1 MGHVE
6 TEKNLKMSEEMLTV
20 NTPGFEEEEKKQQ
33 VLKNPVLEK
42 KTSKQEKGESYYDRI
57 LKNSRDKNTALKV
70 LSMDQAEKGGWDVRS
85 TKRKPS
91 FRQKLAAARDSLKD
105 RREENRAKSVAKE
118 TFADADLC
126 TVREKASME
135 KYFST
140 WVNGDPGIQGEDVPG
155 DPSLSEYVN
164 EVLNMELSNEVFT
177 DDYLSDHMPQMWE
190 YARKIRHLDYVKS
203 KYPNFYGSLDDE
215 TKALLESRALMKTQL
230 GEILTQHMNIHG
242 IRLDRDTNGFHV
254 RLRRVDEEKKDART
268 LKAEYQRNLEK
279 FLSDRVYEDEVGL
292 ARGYLKLES
301 FKSDKARAELEKHL
315 ASHTRAKEICGEE
328 IKSAAD
334 EMENAWRVRDG
345 LLVEQEVLLKNFD
358 EARSEIQKAE
368 FRTMIVRNNHRIRLA
383 SRHADNYKNFIDFV
397 TGEVQT
403 IKKGTAKFLEA
414 ENQQDMLDIVHF
426 KAMGDFLE
434 EAMVG
439 DDIMNARKEIEKLRK
454 DVVERPSDDP
464 DGFDVIELKQESAD
478 KIHQIEEDIKKM
490 TYVRM
495 PLDMFYSKLADFKK
509 LKAKS
514 RRYHELWDGSLDRLR
529 GAKQAAAQRAE
540 RAGLKQIGGNDRYI
554 NIFREIPFGEEKRS
568 PQTGLTDYELLAV
581 FSGYK
586 ESWDVN
592 PEIREEVRGRGKAL
606 LNEIMSITP
615 EKMLEYRCP
624 DDPDIEKPEFWH
636 KRSMVYA
643 LHDYMVTLDSF
654 KQWNIPLTEEQ
665 YAHIRGLST
674 MAQGMVRGYA
684 AFEDKMNDPVS
695 IAVNDKRLTGKKLD
709 SMSDNIF
716 YPYYDGEGNVPA
728 DKEVHERL
736 SRFAKGGALAMNIR
750 KDGRRKDTNVLEAT
764 SYYAYNKYLS
774 GDMVKGKD
782 EIEEYKGEKS
792 KHLKAKDD
800 SASADEFA
808 KEKELMLEY
817 FPDAQDAE
825 VRTRLLMKETKR
837 LTETAL
843 SDSQKKVWAKHFGDA
858 SQGAGDLRSFSY
870 LLRPVKY
877 DLQGV
882 PTEESRDAFFKNQR
896 DIEDYMSGDVKRRN
910 RVLRRIGKEIAAI
923 KITDEMLTYDYLKKN
938 HEKLYPV
945 IILVH
950 NFQNIWKEYPDFF
963 ESDVFTQEERD
974 SIRQNVTGS
983 NTLTALASVY
993 GQFCNTFFGE
1003 TEQRKQ
1009 KGQTKEEK
1017 LSWGRRCA
1025 DTYTNMSRMMLES
1038 DDKEGVAG
1046 AEKIR
1051 KRRVAL
1057 YADEKKADEIR
1068 RASVLWAKAK
1078 AELEKVERDRMT
1090 LSGRIKDL
1098 PEGGRKKKLMAEK
1111 ADVAGYEEKVKRLKA
1126 KVALADEVR
1135 SYVYGEK
1142 QDLSPAARQLY
1153 ENEMKESVIHAE
1165 YEISRSDR
1173 EEKSKQEEAKAKD
1186 LAGDAMAMA
1195 LAELEEEGEAE
1206 DGENSEETKA
1216 KNLAGDALS
1225 QALAELEAEEEE
1237 KTEELKEEKKEEKKE
1252 EIKEEQKKQ
1261 EEQEKAGQQAVAQ
1274 GPVYH
1279 AEATLAAGT
1288 VYEPQ
1293 GYLNCW
1299 ACSGAALFNKFVE
1312 LTDGQLTQPV
1322 NQYDI
1327 RGFKPGPGELKTL
1340 EEVNA
1345 HAGVQVDNDWYND
1358 NLKELY
1364 KFMGENAKSNGSI
1377 FEVADFFMKKR
1388 KDFVLNQ
1395 MEFRLGGGMEQKDIE
1410 AYEAQ
1415 KAVFTKQINDILQ
1428 TGNLVALYEPTGK
1441 HYVTITKIDGDNLT
1455 YLDSLVGEG
1464 QPASE
1469 VTEPVESLFSRDIA
1483 GSNLSITWFSKLKS
1497 PEEMK
1502 QDYPDLQYDE
1512 HAGYSYTRE
1521 EELRVGALNL
1531 AQTKG
1536 ICITKSKS
1544 DPVLGLDAVKHHI
1557 YIPKLGDEPVQMHQ
1571 AGGEQQMQQ
1580 EQQLHQMEQEQEKKE
1595 QEQQKQ
1601 QEEEKKE
1608 ERSGEQKKAM
1618 IVRREK
1624 QGGEKAPVWDV
1635 KADKA
1640 KIRENMLAL
1649 DSVIYQRSEMIE
1661 ERSTARPEE
1670 WRKNHIAKD
1679 SNGGRKARALT
1690 SILTYFKNDS
1700 EDEAWATYNGIT
1712 VTDLKTASP
1721 EQKQNKSR
1729 ALERVFELLIDF
1741 DMNQLT
1747 LNDRNDMLSDDYFDV
1762 RLVCYAVHEIP
1773 EEYFRDYETLIKDGN
1788 ANCALS
1794 EEQLKEIRCKWS
1806 TIYECAAY
1814 FMTYPRLAGNEKLT
1828 EDEINRLM
1836 NMSAMDLV
1844 DQAGKS
1850 NDPEMGKLYNQ
1861 VALLNQSRLIGGFV
1875 PGEDVVARYKT
1886 NRTKAKLGEDNLCAS
1901 ALEAIKQ
1908 RAANEGAWAKDV
1920 TDRHMSAQ
1928 EQEAVRKQEE
1938 KQLREKQAR
1947 WKKQEEESK
1956 RKRID
1961 AGVTLGEELYNQAN
1975 KSAVKKGK
1983 FSKEFL
1989 SAADKFMRT
1998 VDMWAAS
2005 GNEEENPML
2014 EGMGIRDT
2022 VDMLYVSGV
2031 PIKDFVAD
2039 RYDYKGDDVKVLRAY
2054 AAMIAGRQKYPI
2066 VIARPILNDNNE
2078 TDVMVEALNIN
2089 SSSLGAKKSKTGSE
2103 AYRKA
2108 LNDAKKKVKYIKEPE
2123 LKYRG
2128 EKVMGELNKAMGSD
2142 KITGLEAVMERLMAM
2157 NEGTSP
2163 AYYRSVNNVG
2173 RYLNALRRIYANKE
2187 SREIGKKVINSLSFY
2202 ITETHTSIAAYSRE
2216 MDEKY
2221 PKRGQKKSKAD
2232 AGRIAALDE
2241 AIKIM
2246 DAHYSSIRQKSE
2258 ALGMLASDITADIDK
2273 LLQP

>member
-33 VLKNPVLEK
+33 VLKKPVLEK

-105 RREENRAKSVAKE
+105 RREENRAKSVAKG

-140 WVNGDPGIQGEDVPG
+140 WENGDPGIQGEDVPG

-164 EVLNMELSNEVFT
+164 EVLNMELSNAVFT

-190 YARKIRHLDYVKS
+190 YARKLGHFDYVKS

-268 LKAEYQRNLEK
+268 LKADYQRNLGK

-315 ASHTRAKEICGEE
+315 ASHTRAKDICGEE
-328 IKSAAD
+328 IKAAAD

-529 GAKQAAAQRAE
+529 GAKQAAAQRAK
-540 RAGLKQIGGNDRYI
+540 RAGIRQIDGDDRYI

-586 ESWDVN
+586 ESRDVD

-643 LHDYMVTLDSF
+643 LHDYMVTFDSF

-750 KDGRRKDTNVLEAT
+750 MAGRRKDTNVLEAT

-774 GDMVKGKD
+774 DDMVKGKD

-792 KHLKAKDD
+792 KHLKAEDN

-808 KEKELMLEY
+808 KEKELMQEY

-843 SDSQKKVWAKHFGDA
+843 SDSQKKAWAKHFGDA

-896 DIEDYMSGDVKRRN
+896 DIEDYMSGNVKRRN

-993 GQFCNTFFGE
+993 GQFCNTFSGE
-1003 TEQRKQ
+1003 TQQRKQ

-1017 LSWGRRCA
+1017 LSWGRSCA

-1078 AELEKVERDRMT
+1078 AELEKVERDRRT

-1098 PEGGRKKKLMAEK
+1098 PEGGSKKKLMAEK
-1111 ADVAGYEEKVKRLKA
+1111 ADEAGYEEKVKRLKA

-1142 QDLSPAARQLY
+1142 QDLSPDARQLY

-1186 LAGDAMAMA
+1186 LAGDAMAKA
-1195 LAELEEEGEAE
+1195 LAELEEEGGE
-1206 DGENSEETKA
+1206 DSEEVKA

-1225 QALAELEAEEEE
+1225 QALNELEAEEEE
-1237 KTEELKEEKKEEKKE
+1237 KTEELKEEKKEE
-1252 EIKEEQKKQ
+1252 IKEEQKKQ
-1261 EEQEKAGQQAVAQ
+1261 EEQENAGQQAVAQ

-1327 RGFKPGPGELKTL
+1327 RGFKPGPGDLKTL

-1345 HAGVQVDNDWYND
+1345 HAGIQVDNDWYND

-1364 KFMGENAKSNGSI
+1364 KFMGENAKNNGSI

-1428 TGNLVALYEPTGK
+1428 TGNLVALYEPAGN

-1469 VTEPVESLFSRDIA
+1469 VTEPVESLFSRDNA

-1521 EELRVGALNL
+1521 EELRAGALNL

-1557 YIPKLGDEPVQMHQ
+1557 YIPKLGDEPVQMQQ
-1571 AGGEQQMQQ
+1571 AGGEQQMRQ

-1649 DSVIYQRSEMIE
+1649 DSVLYQRSEMIE

-1670 WRKNHIAKD
+1670 WRKNHIGKD
-1679 SNGGRKARALT
+1679 TSGGRKARALT

-1700 EDEAWATYNGIT
+1700 EDEAWATYSGIT
-1712 VTDLKTASP
+1712 VTNLKTASP

-1747 LNDRNDMLSDDYFDV
+1747 LNDRNDMLSEDYFDV

-1773 EEYFRDYETLIKDGN
+1773 EEYFQEYETLMKDGN
-1788 ANCALS
+1788 ANCALN
-1794 EEQLKEIRCKWS
+1794 EKQLKEIRCKWS

-1814 FMTYPRLAGNEKLT
+1814 FMTYPELAGNENLT
-1828 EDEINRLM
+1828 EDEINGLM
-1836 NMSAMDLV
+1836 NMSAIDLV
-1844 DQAGKS
+1844 DQADKT

-1861 VALLNQSRLIGGFV
+1861 IALLNQSRLTGGFV
-1875 PGEDVVARYKT
+1875 PGEDVVARYKA
-1886 NRTKAKLGEDNLCAS
+1886 NRTKAELGEDNLCAS

-1908 RAANEGAWAKDV
+1908 RAANEGAWAKDA

-1938 KQLREKQAR
+1938 KRLREKQAR

-1998 VDMWAAS
+1998 VDMWAHS
-2005 GNEEENPML
+2005 GNEGENPML

-2039 RYDYKGDDVKVLRAY
+2039 RYDYKGDDVNVLRAY

-2128 EKVMGELNKAMGSD
+2128 EKVMGELNKAMGSE
-2142 KITGLEAVMERLMAM
+2142 KLAGLETLMERLLAM

-2163 AYYRSVNNVG
+2163 AFYHSVNNVG

-2187 SREIGKKVINSLSFY
+2187 SREVGKKVINSLSFY
-2202 ITETHTSIAAYSRE
+2202 ITETHNSSAAYSRE

-2232 AGRIAALDE
+2232 TGRIAALDE

-2258 ALGMLASDITADIDK
+2258 ALGLLASDITADIDK